1 MAGSKGKSSGGIRI
15 LTAVAAAAPILVF
28 VAMIGGQFG
37 LWSKTFAFDVLTLTV
52 ARYVALAGV
61 GAAALA
67 VVLALQDMKRRGAF
81 AAVAVLVA
89 GATLGVFLVQQGR
102 FGTGAPNDV
111 SSDLAEPPGFSR
123 QMEAR
128 RAEDSAVAVGS
139 PGACDAA
146 VMVPTQVA
154 PETASAALKAA
165 GFRVIGTAA
174 FRAEGVHEGTWF
186 GLGHDAV
193 IRIRPGQTD
202 VRVTAREGVTQGD
215 EACRLAGAI
224 VTAMKDAS

>member
-1 MAGSKGKSSGGIRI
+1 MAGRKGKSSGGIRI

-28 VAMIGGQFG
+28 VAMAGGQFG

-52 ARYVALAGV
+52 GRYLALAGV
-61 GAAALA
+61 AAAALA
-67 VVLALQDMKRRGAF
+67 VVLALQDAKARGLYAV
-81 AAVAVLVA
+81 AAVLIA
-89 GATLGVFLVQQGR
+89 GSTLGVFLVQQAR
-102 FGTGAPNDV
+102 FADDAPTDV
-111 SSDLAEPPGFSR
+111 ASDLAEPPGYSR

-128 RAEDSAVAVGS
+128 RAEDKSIAPGR
-139 PGACDAA
+139 PGACAAA

-154 PETASAALKAA
+154 PETAAAALKTA

-186 GLGHDAV
+186 GFGHDAV
-193 IRIRPGQTD
+193 IRIRPRQTD

-224 VTAMKDAS
+224 VSALKSAS